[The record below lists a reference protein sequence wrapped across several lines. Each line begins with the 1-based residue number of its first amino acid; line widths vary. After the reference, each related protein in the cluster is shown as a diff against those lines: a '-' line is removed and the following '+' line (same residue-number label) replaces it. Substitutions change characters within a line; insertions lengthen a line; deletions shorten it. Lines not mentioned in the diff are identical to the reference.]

1 MPLYTQGMTR
11 ICMTTPGMAIVVLA
25 QCDQQSNETSPHD
38 KAGRA
43 AGRGDGPYRCHRE
56 RYAMAAPSPRL
67 NPSRQP
73 NSEAARSAITTA
85 SVFARL
91 RWGWLCLDQQ

>member
-1 MPLYTQGMTR
+1 
-11 ICMTTPGMAIVVLA
+11 MTTPGVAIVVLA

-56 RYAMAAPSPRL
+56 RYAMAAPCVL
-67 NPSRQP
+67 
-73 NSEAARSAITTA
+73 ITRETPLPHPA
-85 SVFARL
+85 
-91 RWGWLCLDQQ
+91 